1 MMILCCFGERMMKIS
16 ALDARV
22 LILRKQDDL
31 SVPHAAY
38 LFAGQELCIQRM
50 PIQNMCK
57 TGKNPLGNSEY
68 SMPDGFAHHL
78 PTVFRHITQK
88 SLETGWCSCAVSMQS
103 DKKTV
108 QQLPHRLYAVLP
120 LKKFMNCATIFL
132 YESIVQSIRRKNNE
146 REKNH
151 EAPAEGS
158 GTVRR
163 YAGGSALSAGGGF
176 PDGSFCQ
183 RSRHSIRR
191 I

>member
-16 ALDARV
+16 TLDVRV

-88 SLETGWCSCAVSMQS
+88 SLDIRQYAFKIFVQS
-103 DKKTV
+103 DKK
-108 QQLPHRLYAVLP
+108 
-120 LKKFMNCATIFL
+120 
-132 YESIVQSIRRKNNE
+132 S
-146 REKNH
+146 
-151 EAPAEGS
+151 
-158 GTVRR
+158 
-163 YAGGSALSAGGGF
+163 
-176 PDGSFCQ
+176 D
-183 RSRHSIRR
+183 
-191 I
+191 